1 MSRRINKIF
10 TKVSSHYDLMNHLF
24 SLGIDKNW
32 RGETVARSIEAL
44 SKIDHPTILDLAT
57 GTGDLAIMLSKKLD
71 KLGKKYKLIAMD
83 FNKEMLDLGKKK
95 AVLAGSNKI
104 SFEISDAMKTGYPN
118 NYFDLVISGFALR
131 NLDDLEVFSL
141 ELKRILKRNGKFIFV
156 DMAVPDERSKAFFF
170 RIYSFLMRIIGFF
183 VDRKAYSWLVLSILK
198 FNKKRLIKILSSS
211 GFKEIKYIEL
221 KMGVAY
227 IVSGRK

>member
-1 MSRRINKIF
+1 MSIRINKIF

-32 RGETVARSIEAL
+32 RSETVMKSIEAI
-44 SKIDHPTILDLAT
+44 SKIDHPIILDLAT
-57 GTGDLAIMLSKKLD
+57 GTGDLAIMLSKELD

-104 SFEISDAMKTGYPN
+104 SFEISDAMKTGYPS

-131 NLDDLEVFSL
+131 NLDNLEVFST
-141 ELKRILKRNGKFIFV
+141 ELKRIIKNNGKFIFV
-156 DMAVPDERSKAFFF
+156 DMAVPDEKSKAFFF

-183 VDRKAYSWLVLSILK
+183 VDRKAYFWLVSSILK

-211 GFKEIKYIEL
+211 GFKEIKYTEL
-221 KMGVAY
+221 KTGVAY